1 MAVALGEQIATLSD
15 GAMPREIR
23 CAGGAARSELWL
35 QIKADVLGVPTVA
48 TTCPEP
54 TSLGAAM
61 LAEAAISGADMCQ
74 IARQWVSLKPPQ
86 NPDLRRHQQYL
97 CLYREPLVLR

>member
-1 MAVALGEQIATLSD
+1 
-15 GAMPREIR
+15 MPHEIR

-35 QIKADVLGVPTVA
+35 QIKADVLGAATVA

-61 LAEAAISGADMCQ
+61 LAEATLSGADLGQM
-74 IARQWVSLKPPQ
+74 ARQWVHLAPPHL
-86 NPDLRRHQQYL
+86 PDADRHRR
-97 CLYREPLVLR
+97 YRSIYSQISP